1 MNDLR
6 SIAEEYLQL
15 RRMLGHKLD
24 EAGRRLPSFVAFL
37 ETRGLDTVTVESAL
51 AWARDPTGTHPRTPG
66 PSSVVPARRMTIA
79 RGFAKHLSGI
89 DPRTEIPP
97 VGLVPHRRHRA
108 VPYLYSPADIAA
120 LMAQARLIP
129 TPLRAATYE
138 TLIGL
143 LAVTGMRV
151 GEVIRLHRSDV
162 EWEESV
168 LLVRASKF
176 GKTRTVPL
184 RASSLGALAAYAKTR
199 DRLCPRPQASTFFVS
214 TVGTQLIY
222 TDVKVTFRKLVE
234 GAGLG
239 HGSPSRRPRIH
250 DVRHSFAVATLL
262 GWYRSGADVRARLPW
277 LSTYLG
283 HRDPR
288 STYWYLSAA
297 PELLSLA
304 AERLE
309 VVGAPS

>member
-6 SIAEEYLQL
+6 SIADEYLRL

-24 EAGRRLPSFVAFL
+24 EAGRRLPALVAHL
-37 ETRGLDTVTVESAL
+37 EARGLDTVTVEAAL
-51 AWARDPTGTHPRTPG
+51 AWALDPAGTRLRTPG
-66 PSSVVPARRMTIA
+66 SSSVVPASRMTIA
-79 RGFAKHLSGI
+79 RGFAKHLRGI

-120 LMAQARLIP
+120 LMAQARLVP

-151 GEVIRLHRSDV
+151 GEAIRLHRSDV
-162 EWEESV
+162 DWDESV

-176 GKTRTVPL
+176 GKTRMVPL
-184 RASSLGALAAYAKTR
+184 KASCLGALAAYANTR
-199 DRLCPRPQASTFFVS
+199 DRLCPRPQAPTFFVS

-222 TDVKVTFRKLVE
+222 TNVGVTFSKLVE
-234 GAGLG
+234 GVGLR
-239 HGSPSRRPRIH
+239 HGLASRRPRIH
-250 DVRHSFAVATLL
+250 DLRHSFAVTTLL

-288 STYWYLSAA
+288 STYWYLSAL

-309 VVGAPS
+309 ITGTPS